1 MNILWGSLMLL
12 IGLYIFISAIMKSE
26 FIVYRLF
33 HARAKMLWG
42 DSAHSF
48 LMVVGIII
56 AGFSAMFFLNI
67 WAK

>member
-48 LMVVGIII
+48 LMVVGIKI
-56 AGFSAMFFLNI
+56 AGLSAMFFLNI
-67 WAK
+67 WGK